1 MQLTNTFFQDP
12 ALTELL
18 CQLRSIYPNGGA
30 EFAQFQ
36 VDDLELAQWFADRTG
51 PDEVAFVSAL
61 LQQPT
66 VMAALTPLQ
75 IQSPLPRSL
84 EISPSNALTLDGEL
98 AQRLISGG
106 AHQSFTGNGTTA
118 KVIGQKFCTALF
130 GDRYEDVTIYQS
142 HTAWTAWFGAV
153 GWDNTWVGLDRATNQ
168 VWIFAITDID

>member
-18 CQLRSIYPNGGA
+18 GQLRSIYPNGGA

-36 VDDLELAQWFADRTG
+36 VEDLRLAQWFADRTG

-66 VMAALTPLQ
+66 VVAAFAPLQ

-84 EISPSNALTLDGEL
+84 EIFPGSALTLDGEL

-106 AHQSFTGNGTTA
+106 AHQAFAGSGATA
-118 KVIGQKFCTALF
+118 KAIGQKFCTALF
-130 GDRYEDVTIYQS
+130 GDRYEAVTIYQS
-142 HTAWTAWFGAV
+142 PTAWTAWFGAV
-153 GWDNTWVGLDRATNQ
+153 GWDCTWVGLDRATNQ
-168 VWIFAITDID
+168 VWIFALTDID